1 MTMKKLMND
10 PAHFV
15 DESLVGILSAHP
27 KLLKAAPDNPRAI
40 VRAESP
46 KRGKVA
52 IITGGGYGHLP
63 TFLGYVGLGLCDGV
77 AVGNVFTSPS
87 AESIISA
94 AKAADGGAGILFLFG
109 NYAGDTMNFEMASEI
124 LEMENI
130 PCRIVKASDDIA
142 SAPKSDWKSRRGI
155 GGIFLVYKM
164 AGAKAEMGANLD
176 EVTAMAEKACAATAT
191 MGIAFSAIQLPGSP
205 KPIFTI
211 GEDEIEIGMGIHGE
225 PGVQTGPMQSSKALA
240 AELLH
245 RLIADQELQ
254 TGDEVTLLVNGLGAT
269 SREELYLF
277 QNDAHLYLKSKGIS
291 IHETLVGEF
300 TTSLEMAGVSIT
312 LMKMDAELK
321 ALLAQPAWSP
331 FIRMNG

>member
-1 MTMKKLMND
+1 MKKLMND
-10 PAHFV
+10 PSHFV
-15 DESLVGILSAHP
+15 DESLAGILSAHP
-27 KLLKAAPDNPRAI
+27 KLLRAAPDNPRAI
-40 VRAESP
+40 LRADSP
-46 KRGKVA
+46 KSGKVA

-87 AESIISA
+87 AESIVSA
-94 AKAADGGAGILFLFG
+94 AKAADGGTGILFLFG

-124 LEMENI
+124 LELEDI
-130 PCRIVKASDDIA
+130 PSKIVKASDDIA
-142 SAPKSDWKSRRGI
+142 SAPKSEWQSRRGI

-164 AGAKAEMGANLD
+164 AGAKAEMGASLE
-176 EVTAMAEKACAATAT
+176 EVAAVAEKACAATAT
-191 MGIAFSAIQLPGSP
+191 MGIAFTAIQLPGSA

-211 GEDEIEIGMGIHGE
+211 AEDQIEIGMGIHGE

-240 AELLH
+240 EELLN
-245 RLIADQELQ
+245 RLIADQQLQ
-254 TGDEVTLLVNGLGAT
+254 ADDEVTLLINGLGAT

-277 QNDAHLYLKSKGIS
+277 QNDAQLFLKAKGIP
-291 IHETLVGEF
+291 IHESLVGEF
-300 TTSLEMAGVSIT
+300 TTSLEMAGVSIS

-321 ALLAQPAWSP
+321 ALLARPAWSP